1 MGTNPSEE
9 TIIRVFRGD
18 NADQFEA
25 YIQFFDDEGLPLNT
39 KGFSQQNS
47 VVTSDGFPEDRQTLD
62 LDSFWYYEGENV
74 HRIECHSDLKEICLS
89 PKLRPKVGT
98 IEFLDER
105 RKDLIKRGRFS
116 FIEEADI
123 VTQYDISEFFSKMNW
138 VKPDCPNRKPKLDL
152 FSATEFP
159 ILIESH
165 FKDQN
170 YSASI
175 RFFDFVSNSLNLS
188 DYETVRECKLDDCME
203 RWTTIDLPRFL
214 KEKWSEVH
222 VVEARSDLTAI
233 DRFKHIKG
241 NIDYL
246 IYCKA
251 SNYKKL
257 PEYLYKRI
265 QTRKL
270 DDFLKDIQVGLG

>member
-1 MGTNPSEE
+1 MGTNSQDE

-25 YIQFFDDEGLPLNT
+25 YIQFYDDEGLPLNT
-39 KGFSQQNS
+39 KGLSQQNT
-47 VVTSDGFPEDRQTLD
+47 VNVDGFSEDRCTLD
-62 LDSFWYYEGENV
+62 LDSFWYYEWENV

-105 RKDLIKRGRFS
+105 RKDLIKRGRFY
-116 FIEEADI
+116 FIEDADV
-123 VTQYDISEFFSKMNW
+123 VTQYDISEFFEKMNW
-138 VKPDCPNRKPKLDL
+138 PKPDLPKRQPKLDL
-152 FSATEFP
+152 FSALEFP

-170 YSASI
+170 YSSSI
-175 RFFDFVSNSLNLS
+175 RFFDSVSNHLDLS
-188 DYETVRECKLDDCME
+188 KYQTVKECKLNDCFE
-203 RWTTIDLPRFL
+203 RWTTIDLPRVL

-270 DDFLKDIQVGLG
+270 DEFLKDIQVGLG